1 MEVKYSA
8 DKNTYKRMT
17 TEELR
22 KSFLVENLFEENKV
36 QMIYSDIERAI
47 IGSAVPINTSLKLES
62 SKKEIASEYF
72 AERREI
78 GIINIGN
85 RGSVIADDK
94 EYNLNYKDGL
104 YIGKGTKKVEFKSID
119 KSKPAK
125 FYFVSYPS
133 HKDFPTSLIKSSDAE
148 TVNLGTQE
156 NANKRTINKYIH
168 LNGVKSSQL
177 VMGLTELDEGSVWN
191 TMPAHTHIRRS
202 EIYMYFNLDKD
213 SVVFHFM
220 GEPEET
226 RNLVIRNG
234 QAVISP
240 SWSIHCGA
248 ATKNYSFIWA
258 MGGENQVFEDMD
270 PVSMTLIK

>member
-1 MEVKYSA
+1 MEVRYSA
-8 DKNTYKRMT
+8 DVNTYKRMT
-17 TEELR
+17 TNELR
-22 KSFLVENLFEENKV
+22 NSFLVENLFQEDKV
-36 QMIYSDIERAI
+36 QTIYSDVDRAI
-47 IGSAVPINTSLKLES
+47 IGSAVPVKSSLILES
-62 SKKEIASEYF
+62 SKKEMAAEFF

-78 GIINIGN
+78 GIINIGEE
-85 RGSVIADDK
+85 GSVIADGK
-94 EYNLNYKDGL
+94 EYSLKNKDGL
-104 YIGKGTKKVEFKSID
+104 YIGRGTKKIEYKS
-119 KSKPAK
+119 KTSSKPAK
-125 FYFVSYPS
+125 FYFVSYSS
-133 HKDFPTSLIKSSDAE
+133 HKDFPISQINFSDTESVALGSLND
-148 TVNLGTQE
+148 
-156 NANKRTINKYIH
+156 ANKRTIHKYIH

-177 VMGLTELDEGSVWN
+177 VMGLTELSEGSVWN

-213 SVVFHFM
+213 SVVFHMM
-220 GEPEET
+220 GEPAET

-270 PVSMTLIK
+270 PVTMDTLK

>member
-1 MEVKYSA
+1 MEVRYSA
-8 DKNTYKRMT
+8 DVNTYKRMT
-17 TEELR
+17 TDELR
-22 KSFLVENLFEENKV
+22 KSFLVENLFQEEKV
-36 QMIYSDIERAI
+36 QTIYSDIDRAI
-47 IGSAVPINTSLKLES
+47 IGSAVPLSSSLELQS
-62 SKKEIASEYF
+62 SKKEMAAEFF

-78 GIINIGN
+78 GIINIGEE
-85 RGSVIADDK
+85 GFVTADGK
-94 EYNLNYKDGL
+94 EYDMKNKDGL
-104 YIGKGTKKVEFKSID
+104 YIGRGTKKIEFKS
-119 KSKPAK
+119 KNASRPAK

-133 HKDFPTSLIKSSDAE
+133 HKDFTTSKINFSDAE
-148 TVNLGTQE
+148 SVALGSSKD
-156 NANKRTINKYIH
+156 ANKRTIYKFIH

-177 VMGLTELDEGSVWN
+177 VMGLTELNEGSVWN

-213 SVVFHFM
+213 SVVFHMM
-220 GEPEET
+220 GEPAET

-248 ATKNYSFIWA
+248 ATKNYTFIWA

-270 PVSMTLIK
+270 PVTMDTLK